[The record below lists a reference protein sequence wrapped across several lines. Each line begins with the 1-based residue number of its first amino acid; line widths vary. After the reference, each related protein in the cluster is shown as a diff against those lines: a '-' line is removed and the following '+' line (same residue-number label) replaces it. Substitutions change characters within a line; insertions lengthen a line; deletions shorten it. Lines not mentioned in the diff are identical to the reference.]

1 MLLCQRVT
9 YDTTYCSL
17 QFDLNIAGSFRRS
30 LFQISVHPDV
40 TPNTAKST
48 NKKKNLNS
56 LAFIVLSSFRALKF
70 YFLFDAE

>member
-48 NKKKNLNS
+48 NKKKNFKFS
-56 LAFIVLSSFRALKF
+56 SIHCAVFIQGPEILFSF
-70 YFLFDAE
+70 